1 MDPVFL
7 ISIGGVAIP
16 GWIPGTLLVI
26 GLIVLSA
33 YVKSLLDM
41 RRARAANRRIQERQ
55 AERLRKSEILRKER
69 EARGEFIEPYEP
81 VPVPAPDP
89 GDASCGRHCP

>member
-7 ISIGGVAIP
+7 ISIGGVEIP
-16 GWIPGTLLVI
+16 GWIPGTLLVMA
-26 GLIVLSA
+26 LIVLAA

-55 AERLRKSEILRKER
+55 AERVRKSAILRAER
-69 EARGEFIEPYEP
+69 EARGEFLDHEAPREDSEVTGK
-81 VPVPAPDP
+81 VP
-89 GDASCGRHCP
+89 